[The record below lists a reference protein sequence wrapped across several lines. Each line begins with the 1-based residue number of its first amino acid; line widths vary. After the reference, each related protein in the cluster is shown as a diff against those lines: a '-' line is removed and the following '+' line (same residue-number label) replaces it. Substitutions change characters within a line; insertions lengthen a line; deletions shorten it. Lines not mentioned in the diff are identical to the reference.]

1 MLSYNFISCIII
13 IINVLTLSSNKLPS
27 LSLQHNSY
35 NQQKIVLRSKIKND
49 LHRIKQ
55 TLEPLR
61 SLYNSR
67 DVYRKYNNMLKTLW
81 ACCHEQRIH
90 MFDIR
95 NTYYIIMGRD
105 DCHNFIRDNRTR
117 LTRQC
122 QNNLKLYDPTRGDMG
137 SCDGR
142 LLRNL
147 ADKWVF
153 VVELSN
159 YTERWCIDGLYPMLI
174 YSDINQILPCE
185 KAIRQGLRKDPQ
197 SYAIYDA
204 LSSNIRDVYVRN
216 LHNYRDQG
224 CQPSWFS
231 QETPGFLAFLLV
243 KNSPGTRS

>member
-1 MLSYNFISCIII
+1 MLSYNFILFIII
-13 IINVLTLSSNKLPS
+13 FINIFQISSNKSSS
-27 LSLQHNSY
+27 LSLQRNSFS
-35 NQQKIVLRSKIKND
+35 QQKILPRSKIRND

-67 DVYRKYNNMLKTLW
+67 DVYHKYNNMLKTLW
-81 ACCHEQRIH
+81 TCCPQQRIY

-95 NTYYIIMGRD
+95 NNYYVIMGRN
-105 DCHNFIRDNRTR
+105 DCHNFIRENRTR

-147 ADKWVF
+147 ADKWNF

-159 YTERWCIDGLYPMLI
+159 YTEQWCIDGLYSMLI
-174 YSDINQILPCE
+174 YTDINQILPCE
-185 KAIRQGLRKDPQ
+185 RAIRQGLRKDPQ
-197 SYAIYDA
+197 SYTIYDA
-204 LSSNIRDVYVRN
+204 LSRNILNLYVQN
-216 LHNYRDQG
+216 LHNYRNCSD
-224 CQPSWFS
+224 PYFWEKESDE
-231 QETPGFLAFLLV
+231 ETNTLM
-243 KNSPGTRS
+243 TMIEYRR